1 MKMLSAKQN
10 PDFNTNWCS
19 VRRAAAELLIQ
30 EFVKDGNTVS
40 LGSGRLVS
48 SFGQSQLS
56 ELHFA

>member
-1 MKMLSAKQN
+1 MLSTKQN
-10 PDFNTNWCS
+10 PDLDTKWCS

-48 SFGQSQLS
+48 SFGQSQQS
-56 ELHFA
+56 ELQFA